1 MRKPR
6 TKPEGHLTGAQLRA
20 ALGLLNLSVLE
31 LSERTGLAANT
42 IKRALKPNGPS
53 PINVANARLLT
64 ATLEAA
70 GVVLLPAEGSWGPG
84 ARLKTLEVLPMTRRR
99 RDPKAETTDEM
110 PDQES

>member
-6 TKPEGHLTGAQLRA
+6 AKPEGHLTGAQLRA

-31 LSERTGLAANT
+31 LSERTGLAPNT
-42 IKRALKPNGPS
+42 IKRALKPNGPA

-70 GVVLLPAEGSWGPG
+70 GVVLLPAEDSRGSG
-84 ARLKTLEVLPMTRRR
+84 ARLKTLEVVPLSRRR
-99 RDPKAETTDEM
+99 RDPTAETTDGM